1 MRPLTRLVVVIAI
14 ATLVTVGG
22 STSALAQNDWMRVD
36 IVQVLPDKLD
46 DYIKL
51 QLEEVNPALQRA
63 GVPYRSAWRTAEFG
77 NTYERMFVT
86 PIANLAD
93 YDTGGPLA
101 RGMDPD
107 RLARIRDRV
116 RRFTMSRQ
124 SYAVRYHA
132 ELSVEVDNPSG
143 LFLAR
148 VATIQIAP
156 GRGAAWE
163 AFLRENLPKFRNAD
177 VVFGVYERVFG
188 PGPTAWQIVEN
199 YSSYAELESTTI
211 IDRAFGEQSAAVV
224 AALSGV
230 VTSVERTVLRY
241 DAELSFSAPAS
252 STQQQD

>member
-1 MRPLTRLVVVIAI
+1 MRPVTRLVVVIAI
-14 ATLVTVGG
+14 AALVTVGA
-22 STSALAQNDWMRVD
+22 STRALAQGNWMRVD
-36 IVQVLPDKLD
+36 IVQVLPDKLE
-46 DYIKL
+46 DYIEL

-63 GVPYRSAWRTAEFG
+63 DVPYRSAWRTAEFG
-77 NTYERMFVT
+77 NTYERLFVT

-101 RGMDPD
+101 RGLDPD

-124 SYAVRYHA
+124 SYAVRYHP

-156 GRGAAWE
+156 GRGPEWE
-163 AFLRENLPKFRNAD
+163 EFLRENLPQFRDAD

-188 PGPTAWQIVEN
+188 PGPTSWQIVEN

-211 IDRAFGEQSAAVV
+211 IDRAFGEQSGAVA

-230 VTSVERTVLRY
+230 VSSVERTVLRY
-241 DAELSFSAPAS
+241 DAELSFSAPAP